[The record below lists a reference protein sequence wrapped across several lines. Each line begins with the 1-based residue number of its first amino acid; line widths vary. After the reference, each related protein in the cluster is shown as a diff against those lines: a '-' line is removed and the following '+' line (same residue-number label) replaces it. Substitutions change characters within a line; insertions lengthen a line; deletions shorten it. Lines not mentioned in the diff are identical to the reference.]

1 MTFREK
7 PPLRGGGLSETS
19 DTSEVK
25 PSRQNT
31 QVLYQAPAGIA
42 VAMRQRASFPPGARV
57 IQLVPPARP
66 RRLEIQISVS
76 DGRAPVG
83 RTRPLRLR
91 ESDLAWLLEAAERL
105 EARR

>member
-1 MTFREK
+1 MLREK
-7 PPLRGGGLSETS
+7 PPLGGGLSETS
-19 DTSEVK
+19 DTSETK
-25 PSRQNT
+25 PSSQNS

-57 IQLVPPARP
+57 LQLVPQARP

-91 ESDLAWLLEAAERL
+91 ESDLAALIAEAERL
-105 EARR
+105 ERAS